1 MPFILLHHFVRR
13 HNGEYEIT
21 LDVFNQVFGCSS
33 DNGKMKEWQL
43 VVAVSYR
50 SDELLEW
57 FCQEALMSDSVPWSV
72 EKYAEENDK
81 NCQKE

>member
-1 MPFILLHHFVRR
+1 
-13 HNGEYEIT
+13 
-21 LDVFNQVFGCSS
+21 
-33 DNGKMKEWQL
+33 MKEWQL